1 MAANLFVNRLYV
13 LTESGL
19 VAYDEPFHHGVNI
32 IRGENSSGKSTIT
45 HLLFYAL
52 GGDYTNFVAQARSCS
67 RVMVEVDID
76 GAVLTLSRT
85 IEKDDEGRVIPKRGM
100 TVYWGGIDQ
109 ALAPNCESNY
119 FGYSTTSNK
128 RSFSNELFEV
138 MGMPIVQGD
147 SNITMH
153 QLLRLLYIDQESPTS
168 SLFYYEQFDKQ
179 TTREA
184 VADLLLGIFDSE
196 LYTAKLKKK
205 ELESSISE
213 IKSDIRSVESSL
225 PRDQRSKEH
234 IESLIKQKRLDIDQL
249 EEDIHRKRQG
259 EELNKRRKS
268 ETIQQMQDVKALA
281 HDLDKA
287 ERDEEIL
294 THDIDDTKM
303 FIDELQRKQKALQNS
318 VSTRQILGNLQLEYC
333 PECLSPLPKDVPEGT
348 CRLCKSP
355 IEDKLGITQAK
366 RLIAELSFQIKE
378 STSILEQDIKQLD
391 LLKAHRLSLRRKYR
405 SARKTLDQM
414 LDNVRSTAEEEIEDL
429 IYNKGKANGELLQLY
444 DMMERAEYY
453 EQLIAR
459 KEQLESDFSHE
470 ERLIQAKTAGQE
482 SRRAQVRTKIQEHGV
497 YFLQHD
503 KERQRDFV
511 NSQPSDFHIDF
522 ANNLVYLSDKYSKYS
537 ASSAF
542 FLKIVARFSLFFASL
557 DIPWMRYPHF
567 IFADNM
573 EDKGIEKERAQ
584 QFQYTLIERLKSYPT
599 DSYQLIYTTSYITP
613 ELDQSDYVV
622 GDHYTMRN
630 KSLRNV

>member
-85 IEKDDEGRVIPKRGM
+85 IEKDDEGRVLPKRGM
-100 TVYWGGIDQ
+100 TVYWGNIDQ
-109 ALAPNCESNY
+109 VLASNCESNY
-119 FGYSTTSNK
+119 FSYSTTSNK

-225 PRDQRSKEH
+225 PKDQRSKEH

-268 ETIQQMQDVKALA
+268 ETMQQMQDVKALA

-429 IYNKGKANGELLQLY
+429 IYNKGMANGELLQLY
-444 DMMERAEYY
+444 DMMERADYY

-630 KSLRNV
+630 KSLKNV

>member
-13 LTESGL
+13 LTEGGL

-67 RVMVEVDID
+67 RVMGEVDID
-76 GAVLTLSRT
+76 GAVLNISRP
-85 IEKDDEGRVIPKRGM
+85 IEKADDGRVLPKRGM
-100 TVYWGGIDQ
+100 TVYWGSIDQ
-109 ALAPNCESNY
+109 VLASNCQSNY
-119 FGYSTTSNK
+119 FGYSTTPNK

-205 ELESSISE
+205 ELESAISE
-213 IKSDIRSVESSL
+213 IKTDIRSIESSL
-225 PRDQRSKEH
+225 PKDQRSKEH
-234 IESLIKQKRLDIDQL
+234 IESLIRQKQLDIELL

-259 EELNKRRKS
+259 AELNKRRKS
-268 ETIQQMQDVKALA
+268 ETMQQMQLVKALA

-287 ERDEEIL
+287 ERDEDIL
-294 THDIDDTKM
+294 THDIEDTNM
-303 FIDELQRKQKALQNS
+303 FIDELKRKQKALQNS

-355 IEDKLGITQAK
+355 IEGKTGITQAK
-366 RLIAELSFQIKE
+366 RLIAELSFQINE
-378 STSILEQDIKQLD
+378 STSNLEQDIKQLD
-391 LLKAHRLSLRRKYR
+391 LLKAKLHGFRRKYR

-444 DMMERAEYY
+444 DMAERADYY
-453 EQLIAR
+453 EQLIER
-459 KEQLESDFSHE
+459 KEQLESDLSHQ
-470 ERLIQAKTAGQE
+470 ERLIHAKTVGQE
-482 SRRAQVRTKIQEHGV
+482 SRRAHVRTKIQEHGV

-511 NSQPSDFHIDF
+511 NSHPSDFHVDF

-630 KSLRNV
+630 KSLKNL

>member
-13 LTESGL
+13 LTEGGL
-19 VAYDEPFHHGVNI
+19 VAYDEQFHHGVNI

-52 GGDYTNFVAQARSCS
+52 GGEYTNFVAQARSCL

-76 GAVLTLSRT
+76 GAVLTLSRP
-85 IEKDDEGRVIPKRGM
+85 IEKDDEGRVLPKRGM
-100 TVYWGGIDQ
+100 TVYWGSIDQ
-109 ALAPNCESNY
+109 TLASNCESNY

-196 LYTAKLKKK
+196 LYSAKLKKK
-205 ELESSISE
+205 ELESAITE

-225 PRDQRSKEH
+225 PKDQRSKEH
-234 IESLIKQKRLDIDQL
+234 IESLIKQKRLDIEQL

-259 EELNKRRKS
+259 EEVSKRHKS
-268 ETIQQMQDVKALA
+268 ETMQQMQLVKALA

-287 ERDEEIL
+287 ERDEDIL
-294 THDIDDTKM
+294 SHDIEDTKM

-333 PECLSPLPKDVPEGT
+333 PECLSPLPNDVPEGT

-355 IEDKLGITQAK
+355 IKDKLGITQAK

-378 STSILEQDIKQLD
+378 SASIHEQDIKRLD
-391 LLKAHRLSLRRKYR
+391 QLKAQRLSLRRKHR
-405 SARKTLDQM
+405 SARKTLNQM

-429 IYNKGKANGELLQLY
+429 IYNKGMANGELLQLY

-453 EQLIAR
+453 EQLIER
-459 KEQLESDFSHE
+459 KEQLESDLSHE

-482 SRRAQVRTKIQEHGV
+482 SRRAQVLSKIQEHGV

-511 NSQPSDFHIDF
+511 NSRPSDFHVDF

-584 QFQYTLIERLKSYPT
+584 QFQQTLIERLKSYPT

-630 KSLRNV
+630 KSLKNV

>member
-13 LTESGL
+13 LTEGGL
-19 VAYDEPFHHGVNI
+19 VAYDEQFHHGVNI

-52 GGDYTNFVAQARSCS
+52 GGEYTNFVAQARSCS
-67 RVMVEVDID
+67 RVMVEVETD
-76 GAVLTLSRT
+76 GAVLTLSRP
-85 IEKDDEGRVIPKRGM
+85 IEKDDEGRVLPKRGM
-100 TVYWGGIDQ
+100 TVYWGSIDQ
-109 ALAPNCESNY
+109 ALASNCESNY

-138 MGMPIVQGD
+138 MGMTIVQGD

-196 LYTAKLKKK
+196 LYSAKLKKK
-205 ELESSISE
+205 ELESAITE

-225 PRDQRSKEH
+225 PKDQRSKEH
-234 IESLIKQKRLDIDQL
+234 IESLIKQKRLDIEQL

-259 EELNKRRKS
+259 EEVSKRHKS
-268 ETIQQMQDVKALA
+268 ETMQQMQIVKTLA

-287 ERDEEIL
+287 ERDEDIL
-294 THDIDDTKM
+294 SHDIEDTKM

-333 PECLSPLPKDVPEGT
+333 PECLSPLPNDVPEGT

-355 IEDKLGITQAK
+355 IKDKLGITQAK

-378 STSILEQDIKQLD
+378 SASIHEQDIKRLD
-391 LLKAHRLSLRRKYR
+391 QLKAQRLSLRRKHR

-429 IYNKGKANGELLQLY
+429 IYNKGMANGELLQLY

-453 EQLIAR
+453 EQLIER
-459 KEQLESDFSHE
+459 KEQLESDLSHE

-482 SRRAQVRTKIQEHGV
+482 SRRAHVLSKIQEHGV

-511 NSQPSDFHIDF
+511 NSRPSDFHVDF

-584 QFQYTLIERLKSYPT
+584 QFQQTLIERLKSYPT

-630 KSLRNV
+630 KSLKNV

>member
-19 VAYDEPFHHGVNI
+19 VAYDEQFHHGVNI

-76 GAVLTLSRT
+76 GAVLTLSRL
-85 IEKDDEGRVIPKRGM
+85 IEKDDEGRVLPKRGM
-100 TVYWGGIDQ
+100 TVYWGSIDQ
-109 ALAPNCESNY
+109 ALASNCESNY
-119 FGYSTTSNK
+119 FGYCTTSNK

-205 ELESSISE
+205 ELEGSISE

-234 IESLIKQKRLDIDQL
+234 IESLIKQKRLDIEQL
-249 EEDIHRKRQG
+249 EEDIYRKRQG

-268 ETIQQMQDVKALA
+268 ETMQQMQDVKALA

-459 KEQLESDFSHE
+459 KEQLESDLSHE

-482 SRRAQVRTKIQEHGV
+482 SRRAQVRIKIQEHGV

-557 DIPWMRYPHF
+557 DIPWMRYPQF

-630 KSLRNV
+630 KSLKNV

>member
-13 LTESGL
+13 LTEGGL

-67 RVMVEVDID
+67 CVMVEVEID
-76 GAVLTLSRT
+76 GAVLTLSRP
-85 IEKDDEGRVIPKRGM
+85 IEKDDERRVIPKRGM
-100 TVYWGGIDQ
+100 TVYWGSIDQ
-109 ALAPNCESNY
+109 VLASNCESNY

-184 VADLLLGIFDSE
+184 VADLLLGIFDTE
-196 LYTAKLKKK
+196 LYTAKLKKI

-225 PRDQRSKEH
+225 PKDQRSKKN

-249 EEDIHRKRQG
+249 DEDIHRKRQG
-259 EELNKRRKS
+259 EEVNKHRKS
-268 ETIQQMQDVKALA
+268 ETMQQMQLVKTLA

-287 ERDEEIL
+287 ERDEDIL
-294 THDIDDTKM
+294 MHDIEDTKM

-318 VSTRQILGNLQLEYC
+318 VSTRQVLGNLQLEYC
-333 PECLSPLPKDVPEGT
+333 PECLSPLPKDVPEST

-378 STSILEQDIKQLD
+378 SASIHEQDIKRLDQL
-391 LLKAHRLSLRRKYR
+391 KTQRLSLRRKYR

-414 LDNVRSTAEEEIEDL
+414 LDNVRSTAEEEIEDF
-429 IYNKGKANGELLQLY
+429 IYNKGMANGELLQLY
-444 DMMERAEYY
+444 DMAERADYY
-453 EQLIAR
+453 EQLIER
-459 KEQLESDFSHE
+459 KEQLESDLSRE

-482 SRRAQVRTKIQEHGV
+482 RRRTQVRIKIQEHGV

-511 NSQPSDFHIDF
+511 NSRPSNFHIDF

-584 QFQYTLIERLKSYPT
+584 QFQYTLIERLKSYST

-630 KSLRNV
+630 KSLKNV

>member
-1 MAANLFVNRLYV
+1 
-13 LTESGL
+13 
-19 VAYDEPFHHGVNI
+19 
-32 IRGENSSGKSTIT
+32 
-45 HLLFYAL
+45 
-52 GGDYTNFVAQARSCS
+52 
-67 RVMVEVDID
+67 
-76 GAVLTLSRT
+76 
-85 IEKDDEGRVIPKRGM
+85 
-100 TVYWGGIDQ
+100 
-109 ALAPNCESNY
+109 
-119 FGYSTTSNK
+119 
-128 RSFSNELFEV
+128 

-225 PRDQRSKEH
+225 PKDQRSKEH
-234 IESLIKQKRLDIDQL
+234 IESLIKQKRLDIEQL

-259 EELNKRRKS
+259 EELNKRHKS
-268 ETIQQMQDVKALA
+268 ETMQQMQDVKALA

-287 ERDEEIL
+287 ERDEDIL
-294 THDIDDTKM
+294 SHDIEDTKM

-333 PECLSPLPKDVPEGT
+333 PECLSPLPKDVPEGI

-378 STSILEQDIKQLD
+378 STSNLEQDIKQLD

-429 IYNKGKANGELLQLY
+429 IYNKGMANGELLQLY
-444 DMMERAEYY
+444 DMMERADYY

-459 KEQLESDFSHE
+459 KEQLESDLSHE

-482 SRRAQVRTKIQEHGV
+482 SRRAQVLSKIQEHGV

-511 NSQPSDFHIDF
+511 NSQPSDFHVDF

-584 QFQYTLIERLKSYPT
+584 QFQNTLIERLKSYPT

-630 KSLRNV
+630 KSLKNV

>member
-13 LTESGL
+13 LTEGGL
-19 VAYDEPFHHGVNI
+19 VAYDEQFHHGVNI

-52 GGDYTNFVAQARSCS
+52 GGEYTNFVAQARSCS
-67 RVMVEVDID
+67 RVMVEVETD
-76 GAVLTLSRT
+76 GAVLTLSRP
-85 IEKDDEGRVIPKRGM
+85 IEKDDDGRVLPKRGM
-100 TVYWGGIDQ
+100 TVYWGSIDQ
-109 ALAPNCESNY
+109 ALASNCESNY

-147 SNITMH
+147 SSITMH

-205 ELESSISE
+205 ELESAISE

-225 PRDQRSKEH
+225 PKDQRSKEH
-234 IESLIKQKRLDIDQL
+234 IESLIKQKRLDIEQL

-259 EELNKRRKS
+259 EEVSKRHKS
-268 ETIQQMQDVKALA
+268 ETMQQMQLVKTLA

-287 ERDEEIL
+287 ERDEDIL
-294 THDIDDTKM
+294 SHDIEDTKM

-333 PECLSPLPKDVPEGT
+333 PECLSPLSNDVPEGT

-355 IEDKLGITQAK
+355 IKDKLGITQAK

-378 STSILEQDIKQLD
+378 SASIHEQDIKRLD
-391 LLKAHRLSLRRKYR
+391 QLKAQRSTRCSTMCAAQPRKK
-405 SARKTLDQM
+405 SKTLYII
-414 LDNVRSTAEEEIEDL
+414 R
-429 IYNKGKANGELLQLY
+429 
-444 DMMERAEYY
+444 
-453 EQLIAR
+453 
-459 KEQLESDFSHE
+459 
-470 ERLIQAKTAGQE
+470 
-482 SRRAQVRTKIQEHGV
+482 
-497 YFLQHD
+497 
-503 KERQRDFV
+503 ERQMA
-511 NSQPSDFHIDF
+511 NSCSCTIWR
-522 ANNLVYLSDKYSKYS
+522 S
-537 ASSAF
+537 
-542 FLKIVARFSLFFASL
+542 
-557 DIPWMRYPHF
+557 
-567 IFADNM
+567 
-573 EDKGIEKERAQ
+573 E
-584 QFQYTLIERLKSYPT
+584 PT
-599 DSYQLIYTTSYITP
+599 ITSN
-613 ELDQSDYVV
+613 S
-622 GDHYTMRN
+622 
-630 KSLRNV
+630 